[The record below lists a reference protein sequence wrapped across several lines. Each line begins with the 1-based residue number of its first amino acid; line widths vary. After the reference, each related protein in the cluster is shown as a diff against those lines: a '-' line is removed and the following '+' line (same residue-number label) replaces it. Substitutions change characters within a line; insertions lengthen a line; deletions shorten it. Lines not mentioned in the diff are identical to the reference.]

1 MMESQLKLS
10 LDELKEKKEDFDRE
24 KTQLTDKYQTLL
36 NDAKKTEVM
45 IKNSLEKTTEKLNE
59 ATAELSTVKS
69 SLEKEKALFEQKVFF
84 VEKEISS
91 VKE

>member
-69 SLEKEKALFEQKVFF
+69 SLEKEKALFE
-84 VEKEISS
+84 
-91 VKE
+91 

>member
-1 MMESQLKLS
+1 MESQLKLS